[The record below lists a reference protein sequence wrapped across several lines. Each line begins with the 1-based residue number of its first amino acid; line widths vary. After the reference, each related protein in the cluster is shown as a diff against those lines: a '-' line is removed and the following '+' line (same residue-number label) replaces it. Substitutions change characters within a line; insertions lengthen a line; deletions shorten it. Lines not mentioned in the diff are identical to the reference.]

1 MGVQVMLHCSF
12 HVALLCMASVFK
24 LTSWPKMAA
33 GAPAISPNS
42 GQQIRGRDEEGE
54 IVCLY
59 AGSFYVSPGLAPGAQ
74 VKHCFWVCL

>member
-24 LTSWPKMAA
+24 LTSWPNMAA

-54 IVCLY
+54 IVSLY
-59 AGSFYVSPGLAPGAQ
+59 AGSFYVSP
-74 VKHCFWVCL
+74 